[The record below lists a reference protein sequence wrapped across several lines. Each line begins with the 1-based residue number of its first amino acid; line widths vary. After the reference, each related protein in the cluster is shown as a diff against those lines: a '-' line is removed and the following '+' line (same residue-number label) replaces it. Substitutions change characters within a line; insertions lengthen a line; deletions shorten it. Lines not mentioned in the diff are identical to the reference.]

1 MAGEQVSDELLQEL
15 YQGDPA
21 EFVAVRNERARAA
34 REAGDEGLAQS
45 IGGLRKPTTAAWAV
59 NRVAAE
65 HPRRVAELVE
75 LGDELRAAQRELR
88 GEEIRQ
94 LDRRRADL
102 VADLTARSARVVE
115 RGGKQLAEQARRQ
128 VESTFAAAVAEPES
142 ARRVRAGTLSGA
154 LEYSGFGLDEL
165 SVAAMRS
172 TTARH
177 RGGTGLRHGGAKR
190 TADRQGTAEAPSRRR
205 RSEGWSSPGGA
216 RDAATDRA
224 AARTADRAAEDQDR
238 TTGARKGRR
247 GAAHDRPAEE
257 PAPKRGGRTGHRA
270 KGAPAEETTSERGAA
285 EDGTKRA
292 VSKRAPSRG
301 GSAEALPAESAAE
314 APRER
319 TARNDVDAAPEERAG
334 SRHRGRRSG
343 PSRTP
348 RVEHRARGGS
358 ANRTASDADT
368 GTAADRK
375 EAGGTGSEGAS
386 RPQRRASGR
395 ATSARGTA
403 DSADRTRQAP
413 DEQRRVEDDRPRTPD
428 DQRRTED
435 DQCRT
440 EDEQRWAADDLRRAE
455 QDRDRLERR
464 RDELRA
470 ELEELTDRLRD
481 TKRRVT
487 RARRK
492 RDAARRRGT
501 AHRDR

>member
-1 MAGEQVSDELLQEL
+1 MAGEQVSEELLQEL

-34 REAGDEGLAQS
+34 REAGDEGLARS

-88 GEEIRQ
+88 GEEIRR
-94 LDRRRADL
+94 LGRRRADL
-102 VADLTARSARVVE
+102 VADLTARSAQVVE

-154 LEYSGFGLDEL
+154 LEHSGFGLDEL

-177 RGGTGLRHGGAKR
+177 RGGTGPRRGGAQR
-190 TADRQGTAEAPSRRR
+190 AADRQGTAGAPRRTEG
-205 RSEGWSSPGGA
+205 RSGPGGA
-216 RDAATDRA
+216 RDVAADRPD
-224 AARTADRAAEDQDR
+224 ARTADRAAGDQDR
-238 TTGARKGRR
+238 TTGTGKRR
-247 GAAHDRPAEE
+247 AGAAQDRPAEE
-257 PAPKRGGRTGHRA
+257 PAPKRGGRTGRRA
-270 KGAPAEETTSERGAA
+270 KGVPAEETTPERGAA
-285 EDGTKRA
+285 EGGAKRPA
-292 VSKRAPSRG
+292 SKRAPSRG
-301 GSAEALPAESAAE
+301 GSAEAVPAESAAE
-314 APRER
+314 AGRD
-319 TARNDVDAAPEERAG
+319 DVDAAPEERAG
-334 SRHRGRRSG
+334 PRHRGRRTG

-358 ANRTASDADT
+358 ANRPASGADT
-368 GTAADRK
+368 GTTADRE
-375 EAGGTGSEGAS
+375 EAGGTGSERAS
-386 RPQRRASGR
+386 RPQRRASDR
-395 ATSARGTA
+395 ATSARSTA
-403 DSADRTRQAP
+403 APADPTRQAGQDQRRSGEEQRRSGEDQRRSGEEQRRSE
-413 DEQRRVEDDRPRTPD
+413 DEQRRS
-428 DQRRTED
+428 
-435 DQCRT
+435 
-440 EDEQRWAADDLRRAE
+440 EDEQRWAEDDLRRAE

-492 RDAARRRGT
+492 QAATRRRGA

>member
-1 MAGEQVSDELLQEL
+1 MAGEQVSEELLQEL

-21 EFVAVRNERARAA
+21 EFVAVRNERVRAA
-34 REAGDEGLAQS
+34 REAGDEELARS

-88 GEEIRQ
+88 GEEIRR
-94 LDRRRADL
+94 LGRRRADL
-102 VADLTARSARVVE
+102 VADLTARSAQVVE

-154 LEYSGFGLDEL
+154 LEHSGFGLDEL

-177 RGGTGLRHGGAKR
+177 RGGTGPRRGGAQR
-190 TADRQGTAEAPSRRR
+190 AADRQGTAGAPRRTEG
-205 RSEGWSSPGGA
+205 RSGSGGA
-216 RDAATDRA
+216 RDAAADRPD
-224 AARTADRAAEDQDR
+224 ARTADRAAGDQDR
-238 TTGARKGRR
+238 TTGTRKRR
-247 GAAHDRPAEE
+247 GGAAQDRPAEE
-257 PAPKRGGRTGHRA
+257 PAPKRGGRTGRRA
-270 KGAPAEETTSERGAA
+270 KGVPAEETTPERGAA
-285 EDGTKRA
+285 EGGTKRPA
-292 VSKRAPSRG
+292 SKRAPSRG
-301 GSAEALPAESAAE
+301 GSAEAVPAESAAE
-314 APRER
+314 AGRD
-319 TARNDVDAAPEERAG
+319 DVDAAPEERAAP
-334 SRHRGRRSG
+334 RHRGRRTG

-358 ANRTASDADT
+358 ANRPSSGADT
-368 GTAADRK
+368 GTTADRE
-375 EAGGTGSEGAS
+375 EAGGTGSERAS
-386 RPQRRASGR
+386 RPQRRASDR
-395 ATSARGTA
+395 ATSTRSTA
-403 DSADRTRQAP
+403 DPADPTRQAGQDQRRSEDDKRRSG
-413 DEQRRVEDDRPRTPD
+413 DEQRRSGE
-428 DQRRTED
+428 DQRRS
-435 DQCRT
+435 
-440 EDEQRWAADDLRRAE
+440 EDEQRWAEDDLRRAE

-492 RDAARRRGT
+492 RDATRRRGA